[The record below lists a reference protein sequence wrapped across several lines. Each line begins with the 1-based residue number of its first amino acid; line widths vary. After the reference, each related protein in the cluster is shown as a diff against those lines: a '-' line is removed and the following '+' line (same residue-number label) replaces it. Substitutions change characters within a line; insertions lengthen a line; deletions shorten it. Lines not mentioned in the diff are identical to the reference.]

1 MLVKVFGIFAILL
14 AICIPIS
21 VTLGIVSILPSIFNP
36 AFPAK
41 ATAIIRYA
49 FGGVDSTPILAL
61 PLFVLSGIIMARGE
75 VSAKIFSFFAYFVG
89 KRTGGLPCVVVMTCL
104 FYGAISGS
112 GPATTAAVGAM
123 TIPLL
128 VGLGYDK
135 VFITSLVAVAGG
147 LGVIIPPSI
156 PFILY
161 GLSSGESVG
170 KLFMAGII
178 PGILIG
184 ACLMIYAW
192 YYCKK
197 HGEDKEKL
205 DAYTKELHEK
215 GLLGLVKESFWAL
228 MTPVIILGGIYGGI
242 VTPTEAACV
251 SVIYALLVCCFID
264 RTLSWNDVVEVFR
277 EAVNTYGPILFIL
290 ATATAFGRVLTQLQA
305 PQAVASAIT
314 SVVSG
319 KIAILLVV
327 NAFLLVVGMLMD
339 TGPAILILTPILL
352 PLMKSVGVDPVH
364 FGIIMVVNLAI
375 GFVTP
380 PLGINLFVAARVGNV
395 PLEVVTR
402 GIINFIIVMIV
413 CLLLITF
420 IPAIV
425 MALPMWFKG

>member
-1 MLVKVFGIFAILL
+1 MLIKVFAIFAALL
-14 AICIPIS
+14 AICIPVS
-21 VTLGIVSILPSIFNP
+21 VTLGISSLLPKFFNP
-36 AFPAK
+36 AFPANVQFV
-41 ATAIIRYA
+41 IRQA
-49 FGGVDSTPILAL
+49 LGGVDSTPILAL

-75 VSAKIFSFFAYFVG
+75 VSAKIFNVFSYIVG
-89 KRTGGLPCVVVMTCL
+89 KRTGGLPCVVVITCL

-128 VGLGYDK
+128 VRLGYDK
-135 VFITSLVAVAGG
+135 VFVTSLVAVAGG

-170 KLFMAGII
+170 KLFIAGII
-178 PGILIG
+178 PGLLIG

-192 YYCKK
+192 YYCKR

-205 DAYTKELHEK
+205 HAYIEELHAK
-215 GLLGLVKESFWAL
+215 GLFAVVKESFWAL
-228 MTPVIILGGIYGGI
+228 LTPVIILGGIYGGI

-251 SVIYALLVCCFID
+251 SVIYALIVCCFVD
-264 RTLSWNDVVEVFR
+264 KTLSRKDVVAVFR

-290 ATATAFGRVLTQLQA
+290 ATATAFGRVLTMMQA
-305 PQAVASAIT
+305 PQAVAAAIN

-319 KIAILLVV
+319 KFAILIVV
-327 NAFLLVVGMLMD
+327 NLFLLVVGMLMD

-352 PLMKSVGVDPVH
+352 PLMKSIGVDPIH
-364 FGIIMVVNLAI
+364 FGIFMVVNLAI

-380 PLGINLFVAARVGNV
+380 PVGINLYVASSMTKIPVLTIARGAA
-395 PLEVVTR
+395 P
-402 GIINFIIVMIV
+402 FIVAF
-413 CLLLITF
+413 LLALALITF
-420 IPAIV
+420 IPAIS
-425 MALPMWFKG
+425 LCLL